1 MCWSMHLSLRW
12 VSSMVEGD
20 LALGLALVLEPDRN
34 RLHFHACSLRDGF
47 AFLATRMGGAMV

>member
-1 MCWSMHLSLRW
+1 MHLSLRW